1 MKQIVETIVRNLV
14 DAPDDVE
21 IVEEREGNRVYIEV
35 HVAEEDRGSVI
46 GRRGATVTA
55 LRTLLDGI
63 GHRDR
68 LRVEIEVP
76 D

>member
-1 MKQIVETIVRNLV
+1 VKELVETIVRNLV

-35 HVAEEDRGSVI
+35 HVAEDDRGSVI
-46 GRRGATVTA
+46 GRRGATVGA
-55 LRTLLDGI
+55 LRTLLDGM
-63 GHRDR
+63 GHRER